1 MQPSGI
7 TPAPGSDPD
16 IAWLIGQHERDLAAL
31 DRAADRIAE
40 LEARCARAEARCA
53 RYARDQASLIVM
65 SRRDKL
71 L

>member
-1 MQPSGI
+1 MQPPGI

-40 LEARCARAEARCA
+40 LEARCV